1 VAAFSLAWSAQRPQ
15 ARIKY
20 YDACGESM
28 ETGMRLLSRIK
39 GLILNPQTE
48 WAQISQEDTSVFNL
62 YRDYVAILAL
72 LPPFASFF
80 GSWLFGFSY
89 GSQGIMHPT
98 FAGGL
103 YRAFVQYLLSLP
115 AFFLVA
121 FVISAIAPHFE
132 GKTDDRR
139 ALMLT
144 AYSFTPV
151 WLASLFGLI
160 PGLRWLDVLGF
171 YGIYV
176 YSVGLP
182 AMMRVPKENLD
193 VFTLATLFLAVATVA
208 LHGWLVHFI
217 APQQL
222 V

>member
-1 VAAFSLAWSAQRPQ
+1 
-15 ARIKY
+15 
-20 YDACGESM
+20 
-28 ETGMRLLSRIK
+28 MRLLSRIK
-39 GLILNPQTE
+39 GLILTPQTE
-48 WAQISQEDTSVFNL
+48 WAQISQEDTSVFAL
-62 YRDYVAILAL
+62 YRNYIAILAL

-89 GSQGIMHPT
+89 GAQGLMHPT
-98 FAGGL
+98 FTGGL
-103 YRAFVQYLLSLP
+103 YRALVQYLLSLP

-151 WLASLFGLI
+151 WLVSLFGLI

-182 AMMRVPKENLD
+182 TMMRVPRENLD

-222 V
+222 I

>member
-1 VAAFSLAWSAQRPQ
+1 MQ
-15 ARIKY
+15 
-20 YDACGESM
+20 
-28 ETGMRLLSRIK
+28 LLSRIK
-39 GLILNPQTE
+39 GLIVRPQTE
-48 WAQISQEDTSVFNL
+48 WTLISEEKTSIFEL
-62 YRDYVAILAL
+62 YRNYIAILAL
-72 LPPFASFF
+72 LPPFAAFF

-89 GSQGIMHPT
+89 GAQGVMHPV
-98 FAGGL
+98 FGAGL

-144 AYSFTPV
+144 AYAYTPV
-151 WLASLFGLI
+151 WLASLFGLL

-176 YSVGLP
+176 FSVGVP
-182 AMMRVPKENLD
+182 TMMRVPKENLD
-193 VFTLATLFLAVATVA
+193 VFTLVTLFLAVATVA
-208 LHGWLVHFI
+208 LHGWLVHLI

-222 V
+222 I

>member
-1 VAAFSLAWSAQRPQ
+1 
-15 ARIKY
+15 
-20 YDACGESM
+20 
-28 ETGMRLLSRIK
+28 MRLLTRIK
-39 GLILNPQTE
+39 GLILTPQSE
-48 WAQISQEDTSVFNL
+48 WAQISQEDTSVFDL
-62 YRDYVAILAL
+62 YRNYIAILAL

-89 GSQGIMHPT
+89 GAQEIMHPSLS
-98 FAGGL
+98 GGL
-103 YRAFVQYLLSLP
+103 YRAFVQYLFSLP

-182 AMMRVPKENLD
+182 TMMRVPRENLD
-193 VFTLATLFLAVATVA
+193 VFTLATLFLIVATVA
-208 LHGWLVHFI
+208 LHGWLVHLI

-222 V
+222 I

>member
-1 VAAFSLAWSAQRPQ
+1 
-15 ARIKY
+15 
-20 YDACGESM
+20 
-28 ETGMRLLSRIK
+28 MRLLSRIK
-39 GLILNPQTE
+39 GLILRPQTE
-48 WAQISQEDTSVFNL
+48 WAQISQEDTSVFDL
-62 YRDYVAILAL
+62 YRDYIAILAL

-89 GSQGIMHPT
+89 GSQGLMHPT

-176 YSVGLP
+176 FSVGVP
-182 AMMRVPKENLD
+182 TMMRVPRENLD
-193 VFTLATLFLAVATVA
+193 VFTLAMLFLVVATVA
-208 LHGWLVHFI
+208 LHGWLAHLI

-222 V
+222 I